1 MRELLDR
8 PRRGLSQ
15 MILRLRTVASSVIL
29 VACASH
35 AAIGQ
40 APTQTGQYPMNDI
53 AVTLAS
59 GTVIRIRNAVVVRIQ
74 NVSGLAVYIETPTP
88 STERERVAL
97 EAKEVAG
104 FELKAPAFG
113 NLASVT
119 VIVCRTNGC
128 LELREKSPETFS
140 FVRKPDGSLKAEEQ
154 PGTAVQDA
162 DASLMRITYFLVG
175 EWREPAC
182 GTKPVEGER
191 ILFPGGD
198 YCEWMTPTRG
208 RIVAQ
213 RDEQHHVH
221 AVILNRQTDGEANAR
236 VILDSL
242 ATTLRSFGLSERECE
257 PGSSPAGAIRSWLY
271 EDRTG
276 VLVHISEVTPPA
288 SQPRLLG
295 LAVDIPGELPR
306 ALCH

>member
-1 MRELLDR
+1 
-8 PRRGLSQ
+8 LSQ
-15 MILRLRTVASSVIL
+15 ILGLRTAAISAIL
-29 VACASH
+29 FACASQ
-35 AAIGQ
+35 AAMGQ

-59 GTVIRIRNAVVVRIQ
+59 GTVVRVRNIVIVRIQ

-88 STERERVAL
+88 SSERERVAL

-104 FELKAPAFG
+104 LQLKAPTIG

-119 VIVCRTNGC
+119 IIVCRTRGC

-140 FVRKPDGSLKAEEQ
+140 FVRKSDGSLEAEKQ
-154 PGTAVQDA
+154 PGMAVQDA
-162 DASLMRITYFLVG
+162 DAPLMRITNFLVG
-175 EWREPAC
+175 EWHEPVC
-182 GTKPVEGER
+182 GTKPVEGEW
-191 ILFPGGD
+191 IWFPGGD

-213 RDEQHHVH
+213 RDERHRVH
-221 AVILNRQTDGEANAR
+221 AVILNRQTDSEANAR

-276 VLVHISEVTPPA
+276 VLVHISEITPPA

-295 LAVDIPGELPR
+295 LAVDIPGEFPR